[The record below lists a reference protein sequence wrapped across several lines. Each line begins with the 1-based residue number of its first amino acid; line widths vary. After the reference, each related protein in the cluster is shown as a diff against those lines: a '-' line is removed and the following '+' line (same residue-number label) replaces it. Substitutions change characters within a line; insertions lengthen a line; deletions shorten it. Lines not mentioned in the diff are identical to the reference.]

1 MVGRPLTR
9 HVHEAGGVV
18 RAAAGE
24 GGFRFGI
31 IGQSAPMQEVF
42 KTIGQL
48 AASDA
53 TALITGESG
62 TGKELVA
69 RAIYSHSQRSSQSYL
84 AINCVASRRTAGE
97 RVVRP

>member
-1 MVGRPLTR
+1 
-9 HVHEAGGVV
+9 
-18 RAAAGE
+18 
-24 GGFRFGI
+24 
-31 IGQSAPMQEVF
+31 MQEVF

-69 RAIYSHSQRSSQSYL
+69 RAIYSHSQRSSQPYL
-84 AINCVASRRTAGE
+84 AINCAAIPENPLE
-97 RVVRP
+97 RSCSP